1 MTLAE
6 LNVLPP
12 VLGEAQFQRC
22 CGSRRWSR
30 VMAAERPFASAD
42 VMAVVAER
50 TWWALTAADWLEA
63 FAAHPRIG
71 EPSSSPWSVQEQ
83 EGVASASEDT
93 RARLARGNRL
103 YEQRFGY
110 TFLVCATGKSADEIL
125 TILERRLLNSPDDE
139 LQVAAGEQRKI
150 TSLRLMHLV
159 SG

>member
-6 LNVLPP
+6 LNAVPGVLA
-12 VLGEAQFQRC
+12 EAQFLRC
-22 CGSRRWSR
+22 CGSRRWVR
-30 VMAAERPFASAD
+30 VMVEGRPFATAD

-71 EPSSSPWSVQEQ
+71 EQATVPWSAQEQ
-83 EGVASASEDT
+83 EGTASASEDT
-93 RARLARGNRL
+93 RARLARGNRD

-110 TFLVCATGKSADEIL
+110 TFLVCATGKSAEEIL
-125 TILERRLLNSPDDE
+125 RILEQRLGNLPDDE

-150 TSLRLMHLV
+150 MTLRLMKLV
-159 SG
+159 SE